1 MGSVESFIPG
11 SPVALD
17 TKATNYTFVRRGQ
30 FRRGPRND
38 FSDRGGSAIAAP
50 QNIRRA
56 WLFDAKQRCCGK
68 HFCKLSNFTND
79 IGCGFLDEA
88 VAASQSDNASEGG
101 SVQDG
106 EAALFGQRIEA
117 ANDDQPP

>member
-1 MGSVESFIPG
+1 LGAV
-11 SPVALD
+11 
-17 TKATNYTFVRRGQ
+17 
-30 FRRGPRND
+30 
-38 FSDRGGSAIAAP
+38 
-50 QNIRRA
+50 
-56 WLFDAKQRCCGK
+56 
-68 HFCKLSNFTND
+68 
-79 IGCGFLDEA
+79 FLDEA